1 MVLNFIE
8 VFKTK
13 LKHDTEINII
23 ELSLKIPRYRN
34 YCMIENTRGTARRNL
49 GITGYWHKKQGF
61 RHKNQG
67 LDGKTGK
74 RETAQNRGRRDK
86 YYIANKTIA
95 SRYW

>member
-1 MVLNFIE
+1 MLLNFIE
-8 VFKTK
+8 VLKTK
-13 LKHDTEINII
+13 LKHDTKINII
-23 ELSLKIPRYRN
+23 EFSLKIPRYRN
-34 YCMIENTRGTARRNL
+34 YCMTENTRGTARRTL
-49 GITGYWHKKQGF
+49 GSTGYWHKKQGF

-74 RETAQNRGRRDK
+74 LETAKNRGRRDK